1 MRTESLVIGN
11 FEYTCGQLPA
21 RKGLRVASR
30 LANALSVG
38 VKALPEEG
46 FEMDVAQ
53 MVAFIAPILQNPE
66 LGDTLD
72 YLCATFAEG
81 TTVRGL
87 DQENGGRQLS
97 AMFDVH
103 FADAYDDMLLWL
115 VFALRVSM
123 SSFFRGVRGLGAQA
137 VAGARSASK
146 SPGSAQTTGPAG
158 ASS

>member
-1 MRTESLVIGN
+1 MLKTESLVIGN
-11 FEYTCGQLPA
+11 FEYTCAQLPA

-30 LANALSVG
+30 LANALAQG
-38 VKALPEEG
+38 VKSLPEDG
-46 FEMDVAQ
+46 FEMDAAQ
-53 MVAFIAPILQNPE
+53 MALFIAPILQDPN

-81 TTVRGL
+81 TQVREL
-87 DQENGGRQLS
+87 SQEGSRSLAS
-97 AMFDVH
+97 FFDVH
-103 FADAYDDMLLWL
+103 FADSYDEMLLWL

-146 SPGSAQTTGPAG
+146 SPASPGTTGHAG
-158 ASS
+158 V

>member
-1 MRTESLVIGN
+1 MTQETLEIGN
-11 FEYTCGQLPA
+11 YAYTCAKLPA

-30 LANALSVG
+30 LANALAAG

-53 MVAFIAPILQNPE
+53 MIAFVAPIVQNPD
-66 LGDTLD
+66 LGDTLE

-81 TTVRGL
+81 TMVRDLGANTE
-87 DQENGGRQLS
+87 QPLS
-97 AMFDVH
+97 RIFDVH
-103 FADAYDDMLLWL
+103 FQDKYDDMLLWL

-146 SPGSAQTTGPAG
+146 SPGSAQPTGPVG
-158 ASS
+158 A

>member
-1 MRTESLVIGN
+1 MKTETLVIGD
-11 FEYTCGQLPA
+11 FEYTCAQLPA
-21 RKGLRVASR
+21 RKGLRVASK
-30 LANALSVG
+30 LANALAAG

-53 MVAFIAPILQNPE
+53 MVAFIGPILQNPE

-72 YLCATFAEG
+72 FLCMTFAEG
-81 TTVRGL
+81 TQFRPAG
-87 DQENGGRQLS
+87 QESGGRTLS
-97 AMFDVH
+97 AAFDAH
-103 FADAYDDMLLWL
+103 FADKYDDMILWL

-158 ASS
+158 A

>member
-1 MRTESLVIGN
+1 MKTESLVIGEH
-11 FEYTCGQLPA
+11 EYTCGQLPA

-30 LANALSVG
+30 LANALSAG

-46 FEMDVAQ
+46 FEMDTAQ
-53 MVAFIAPILQNPE
+53 MVSFLAPILQDPN

-81 TTVRGL
+81 TTYRHVSQ
-87 DQENGGRQLS
+87 DAGGRNLL
-97 AMFDVH
+97 AAFDVH
-103 FADAYDDMLLWL
+103 FADRYDEMLLWL

-137 VAGARSASK
+137 VAGVRSASK
-146 SPGSAQTTGPAG
+146 SPVSAQTTGLAG
-158 ASS
+158 A